1 MTPNPTVIN
10 QLNQFDS
17 TIDKV
22 LFFTFLI
29 LTLSLIFS
37 TVYFLFKFNFKFES
51 FIYISLTGILYIVCT
66 TPLLQNI
73 NTDGLN
79 EQPLLT
85 TLMITS
91 SLSLL
96 WVYEGIAIFGFMA
109 VVYKMLIFSINGEI
123 NIKNSIL
130 YLYSLFIVLLL
141 IMSPL
146 SILFLIDIT

>member
-1 MTPNPTVIN
+1 MSLNPIATD
-10 QLNQFDS
+10 LFNQFDS
-17 TIDKV
+17 TMDKV
-22 LFFTFLI
+22 LFITMLI
-29 LTLSLIFS
+29 LTLSLLIS

-51 FIYISLTGILYIVCT
+51 FIHISLTGILYIVCT

-96 WVYEGIAIFGFMA
+96 WIYEGIAIFGFMA
-109 VVYKMLIFSINGEI
+109 VLFKMLMFSINGEI

-130 YLYSLFIVLLL
+130 YLYSLIIMFLL
-141 IMSPL
+141 IISPL
-146 SILFLIDIT
+146 NILFLIN

>member
-1 MTPNPTVIN
+1 MSHNPTVIN
-10 QLNQFDS
+10 QFNQFD
-17 TIDKV
+17 TTMDKV
-22 LFFTFLI
+22 LFITMLI
-29 LTLSLIFS
+29 LTLGLLFS

-96 WVYEGIAIFGFMA
+96 WVYEGITIFSFMA

-146 SILFLIDIT
+146 SILFLIN

>member
-1 MTPNPTVIN
+1 MSHNPTVIN
-10 QLNQFDS
+10 QFSQFD
-17 TIDKV
+17 TTMDKV
-22 LFFTFLI
+22 LFITMLI
-29 LTLSLIFS
+29 LTLGLLFS

-96 WVYEGIAIFGFMA
+96 WVYEGITIFSFMA